1 MTVPLAPANV
11 TADLPRPK
19 DVGILGMDIY
29 FPRRCISEE
38 DLEVFDGVSKG
49 KYTIG
54 LGQEYMAWPDDR
66 EDINSFALNAVSGLL
81 EKFNVDPRSIGRI
94 DVGTETIID
103 KSKSVKTTLM
113 SLFAESGNFD
123 IEGID
128 SKNACYGSTAALFN
142 AVNWIESSS
151 WDGRNAIVVAGDIA
165 VYAEGAARPAGGAGA
180 VALLIG
186 PNAPIVFE
194 PIHGNYMADT
204 YDFYKP
210 NLSSEYP
217 EVDGPVSVVTYTGA
231 LDNAYT
237 AYREKVARAAKRAG
251 VSTQHDDSK
260 AIFSI
265 DSVDYAL
272 FHSPYGKQAVKG
284 HARLLFNDFLSNSKA
299 PIFANIANAEAYRAL
314 SQAASLKDKG
324 LEKDFITAGKK
335 SFAEKVEPGMACS
348 KRLGNMYT
356 GSLYGCFASLVS
368 NVEPAQLK
376 GKRVSMYAFGSGCA
390 ASFFTIRV
398 KGDTTEIKEKMDLMN
413 RLAAM
418 KVVSCQDFVDAL
430 NLREKNHNAKDF
442 VPEGSIDNIWPG
454 AFYLESIDA
463 KYRRKTVISI
473 PLQAHLESEKN
484 RARRDTGLKTL
495 EARRQR
501 QQGLPGDS
509 PTWQV
514 LCSSS
519 SEETL
524 SAVVAQHLESTA
536 VKEVSCHKSKR
547 ENMVIPVIQIPAQPS
562 KRDAESVENEE
573 DLRKGLF
580 EWVGMAGLA
589 NDRVDPF
596 VAVYDAPTPN
606 VVGTVTHL
614 RWSGFLPPSFVQAV
628 IDCVTKHFQSSSQP
642 QFVSITAHSCT
653 WSPVCY
659 IPHSL
664 SSTAEAT
671 PIRDPTR
678 NSEDTWCLIITEKD
692 VGSTSTVQGA
702 TRGCSWMLAESIGK
716 HDARW
721 G

>member
-1 MTVPLAPANV
+1 MKTEGPEYKRPRISTGQGDTKLSTLAKSHPFVQQERAIIDVILPTNPALES
-11 TADLPRPK
+11 DLSSLKTRYAKGKASLAKLTQLAAAQPGGF
-19 DVGILGMDIY
+19 VNSLGYSSDTTFLSIGPAWSEH
-29 FPRRCISEE
+29 FFTEE
-38 DLEVFDGVSKG
+38 DVWCVDNRGVLSLSVSGDTYQTLGLVGKRIAFGKG
-49 KYTIG
+49 K
-54 LGQEYMAWPDDR
+54 
-66 EDINSFALNAVSGLL
+66 
-81 EKFNVDPRSIGRI
+81 
-94 DVGTETIID
+94 
-103 KSKSVKTTLM
+103 SKR
-113 SLFAESGNFD
+113 G
-123 IEGID
+123 
-128 SKNACYGSTAALFN
+128 
-142 AVNWIESSS
+142 
-151 WDGRNAIVVAGDIA
+151 DGR
-165 VYAEGAARPAGGAGA
+165 
-180 VALLIG
+180 
-186 PNAPIVFE
+186 
-194 PIHGNYMADT
+194 H
-204 YDFYKP
+204 
-210 NLSSEYP
+210 
-217 EVDGPVSVVTYTGA
+217 
-231 LDNAYT
+231 
-237 AYREKVARAAKRAG
+237 
-251 VSTQHDDSK
+251 
-260 AIFSI
+260 
-265 DSVDYAL
+265 
-272 FHSPYGKQAVKG
+272 
-284 HARLLFNDFLSNSKA
+284 
-299 PIFANIANAEAYRAL
+299 
-314 SQAASLKDKG
+314 
-324 LEKDFITAGKK
+324 
-335 SFAEKVEPGMACS
+335 
-348 KRLGNMYT
+348 
-356 GSLYGCFASLVS
+356 
-368 NVEPAQLK
+368 
-376 GKRVSMYAFGSGCA
+376 
-390 ASFFTIRV
+390 
-398 KGDTTEIKEKMDLMN
+398 
-413 RLAAM
+413 
-418 KVVSCQDFVDAL
+418 
-430 NLREKNHNAKDF
+430 
-442 VPEGSIDNIWPG
+442 
-454 AFYLESIDA
+454 
-463 KYRRKTVISI
+463 VISI

-580 EWVGMAGLA
+580 EWVGMAGLGSQRLLA

-628 IDCVTKHFQSSSQP
+628 IDCVTSVPNSKHFQSSSQP